1 MDKDNIII
9 TIENYKGQK
18 IVYTM
23 PAVATVDSM
32 VEFDATTMTAKR
44 VDIDARADEI
54 LIEKEDL
61 I

>member
-1 MDKDNIII
+1 MEEKNIII

-23 PAVATVDSM
+23 PADATIESM
-32 VEFDATTMTAKR
+32 IEFDTYTMKTDR
-44 VDIDARADEI
+44 VRIDAKADEI
-54 LIEKEDL
+54 LVEKEDL